1 MSGLA
6 DSLLR
11 QVDAARVGATVAAT
25 EGGDRLSLGVAR
37 ADALAVAFSELRL
50 ETDRL
55 ADAGVDRVRAV
66 AEELTRRV
74 TYLLEPLTPIEI
86 DRDLAVVQ
94 LRSTTPQQDSE
105 STAYYELLVKTG
117 GSLSLRR
124 YRKPKGAMRE
134 PIDATVTREVLGRL
148 VEDFVGCLAEG

>member
-1 MSGLA
+1 MSALA
-6 DSLLR
+6 ESLLR
-11 QVDAARVGATVAAT
+11 QVDAARAGATVAAT
-25 EGGDRLSLGVAR
+25 EGADRVSLGVAR
-37 ADALAVAFSELRL
+37 ADAMAVAFTELRL

-55 ADAGVDRVRAV
+55 ANAEIDRVRAV

-94 LRSTTPQQDSE
+94 MRSTTPQQDAE
-105 STAYYELLVKTG
+105 SSAYYELLVHTG

-124 YRKPKGAMRE
+124 YRKPKGAIRE

-148 VEDFVGCLAEG
+148 VDDFVGSVS